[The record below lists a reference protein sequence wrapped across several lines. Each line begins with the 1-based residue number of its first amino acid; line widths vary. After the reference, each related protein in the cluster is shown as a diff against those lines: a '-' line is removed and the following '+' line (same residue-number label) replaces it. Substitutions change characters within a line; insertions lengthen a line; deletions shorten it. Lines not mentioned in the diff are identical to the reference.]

1 MKRLSIVWVSLCAA
15 WMATATATSDAHAQV
30 ISTGGAVTFVAS
42 PPADVSSNNWE
53 SNTLIRAFAERQALT
68 LSQDVMADITA
79 PGTSPGASDQNLSA
93 GTITAGAIVDS
104 YTLHFD
110 VNGSRATN
118 DALETTGTITF
129 GRPILGLLVLSTTQ
143 NNTNALLGL
152 PGETYSSGPDHGLEL
167 TPGGGGTSDVIT
179 LSSDRRTITLDLH
192 NASFADDLRVVTTAP
207 EPGLAALLAGL
218 GMVLTA
224 RRRRSPRRR

>member
-1 MKRLSIVWVSLCAA
+1 MKRLSIVWMALCAGA
-15 WMATATATSDAHAQV
+15 VTMASSRAQAQV
-30 ISTGGAVTFVAS
+30 VSTGGAVTFVAA
-42 PPADVSSNNWE
+42 PPTDVSSNNWE

-68 LSQDVMADITA
+68 LSQDVIADITA
-79 PGTSPGASDQNLSA
+79 PGTSPGASDQNLSLGKISA
-93 GTITAGAIVDS
+93 GTVVDS

-129 GRPILGLLVLSTTQ
+129 GRPILGLLVLSTSE

-179 LSSDRRTITLDLH
+179 LSSDRQTITLDLH
-192 NASFADDLRVVTTAP
+192 NASFADDLRVVASAP
-207 EPGLAALLAGL
+207 EPGLSALAAGL
-218 GMVLTA
+218 AMVMSA
-224 RRRRSPRRR
+224 RRRRPRPRRR

>member
-1 MKRLSIVWVSLCAA
+1 MKLHLTVWVTACAGI
-15 WMATATATSDAHAQV
+15 ATMLSGRAAAQV
-30 ISTGGAVTFVAS
+30 VSTTGAVTFVTA

-53 SNTLIRAFAERQALT
+53 SNALIRAFAEQQALT
-68 LSQDVMADITA
+68 LPQDVVVDITS
-79 PGTSPGASDQNLSA
+79 PGTSPGPSDQNLSA
-93 GTITAGAIVDS
+93 GTITAGTIVDG

-118 DALETTGTITF
+118 DPLEAIGSITF
-129 GRPILGLLVLSTTQ
+129 GRPILGLLALSTTQ

-152 PGETYSSGPDHGLEL
+152 SGKTYSSGPDHGLEL

-192 NASFADDLRVVTTAP
+192 NASFADDLRVVTSAP
-207 EPGLAALLAGL
+207 EPGLSTLAAGL
-218 GMVLTA
+218 GMLMAA
-224 RRRRSPRRR
+224 RPRRRGRRV

>member
-1 MKRLSIVWVSLCAA
+1 MRSLIVWVAVCAGVV
-15 WMATATATSDAHAQV
+15 TTTSRVRAQV
-30 ISTGGAVTFVAS
+30 VSTTGAVTFVAS

-68 LSQDVMADITA
+68 LSQGVAADITS
-79 PGTSPGASDQNLSA
+79 PGTSPGSADQNLSP
-93 GTITAGAIVDS
+93 GTITAGTMVDT

-118 DALETTGTITF
+118 DPLEAIGTITF
-129 GRPILGLLVLSTTQ
+129 GRPILGLLVLSTTE

-179 LSSDRRTITLDLH
+179 LSADRRTITLDLH
-192 NASFADDLRVVTTAP
+192 NASFADDVRVVTSAP
-207 EPGLAALLAGL
+207 EPGLGAVAVGL
-218 GMVLTA
+218 GMVVLG
-224 RRRRSPRRR
+224 RRRRQG